1 MQPKSAYGQEG
12 RRGKFWESAMK
23 LTGISYVS
31 PVVRYDPDARVVVV
45 QRRDTATGKV
55 SQQFPSEEAVR
66 DLRMD
71 VLTGAAPKPA
81 PERTTTATDPAPGGE
96 SVSLTV

>member
-1 MQPKSAYGQEG
+1 
-12 RRGKFWESAMK
+12 MK

-31 PVVRYDPDARVVVV
+31 PVVRYDLDARVVVV

-71 VLTGAAPKPA
+71 ALTGAAPKPA
-81 PERTTTATDPAPGGE
+81 PEKTTTATDPAPGGE

>member
-1 MQPKSAYGQEG
+1 
-12 RRGKFWESAMK
+12 MK
-23 LTGISYVS
+23 LAGISYVS
-31 PVVRYDPDARVVVV
+31 PVVRYDPDAKVVVV